1 MFSCNLPPALL
12 AEWPGYF
19 TCYCSNTGVEWIP
32 KCGMLV
38 TGGLTLMCYNMFV
51 VGCLTLTCND
61 MFVAGCSTLTYNDMF
76 VAGCLT
82 FHRQRSTQKTWM
94 PSSVEKS
101 QCHTFFLFLPWMFDY
116 HSLCIEYP
124 LCFTLFANT
133 GINAIICSPFWPSWG
148 LVVLDFQGLVC
159 LHGPGVSQPS
169 QSVTDSST
177 NS

>member
-1 MFSCNLPPALL
+1 MFSCNLPPALSVGW
-12 AEWPGYF
+12 AGSF
-19 TCYCSNTGVEWIP
+19 TCYCSNTGVEWIL
-32 KCGMLV
+32 KCSMIM
-38 TGGLTLMCYNMFV
+38 TGCLTLMCD
-51 VGCLTLTCND
+51 D
-61 MFVAGCSTLTYNDMF
+61 MFVAGCLTLRCDDMF

-101 QCHTFFLFLPWMFDY
+101 QCHKFFFTLNVWSSFF
-116 HSLCIEYP
+116 CAYP

-133 GINAIICSPFWPSWG
+133 GINAIICSPFLPSWG
-148 LVVLDFQGLVC
+148 HVVLDFQALVC